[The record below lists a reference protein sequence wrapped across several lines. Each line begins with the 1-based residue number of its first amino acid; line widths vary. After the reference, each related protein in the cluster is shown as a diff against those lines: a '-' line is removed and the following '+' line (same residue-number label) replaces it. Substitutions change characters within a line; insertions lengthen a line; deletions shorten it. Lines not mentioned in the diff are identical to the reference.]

1 MNQDDELFIAK
12 KTAERAGYTV
22 VMPKWEREN
31 RYNSQPPR
39 CRVSPLLQ
47 AKRTAE
53 EAGYNVRKMTPVEL
67 AKKTAEDAGYSV
79 RKMTP
84 RERAE
89 RKDDRPKQNDFPS
102 YVQNATKFMPPKED

>member
-22 VMPKWEREN
+22 TMPRQEREN
-31 RYNSQPPR
+31 RFNSQPPR
-39 CRVSPLLQ
+39 RRISPLLQ

-53 EAGYNVRKMTPVEL
+53 EAGYNVRRMTPVEL

-79 RKMTP
+79 RKIQP
-84 RERAE
+84 EERAG
-89 RKDDRPKQNDFPS
+89 RTDNRPKQNDFPS

>member
-22 VMPKWEREN
+22 TMPRREREN
-31 RYNSQPPR
+31 RFNSQPPR
-39 CRVSPLLQ
+39 CRISPLMQ

-53 EAGYNVRKMTPVEL
+53 EAGFCVRPMTPIER
-67 AKKTAEDAGYSV
+67 AKKTVEDAGYSV
-79 RKMTP
+79 RKMQP
-84 RERAE
+84 EERVP
-89 RKDDRPKQNDFPS
+89 RKDDRPKQSDFPS

>member
-1 MNQDDELFIAK
+1 MNRDDELFIAK

-22 VMPKWEREN
+22 TLPRRER
-31 RYNSQPPR
+31 RQPLGQ
-39 CRVSPLLQ
+39 VSPLIQ

-53 EAGYNVRKMTPVEL
+53 EAGFRVRPMTPIER

-79 RKMTP
+79 RRTTP
-84 RERAE
+84 EERGM
-89 RKDDRPKQNDFPS
+89 RKDDRSKQNDFPS